1 MSRTKGTIITGA
13 PYEVN
18 AAAPL
23 DAKSNVGLKS
33 DLFTAAT
40 WQAPSSSGANA
51 GKMFCYYGML
61 VYVGNDTAENNGL
74 YVLKNSGANDA
85 NVDALVES
93 NWERISQ
100 PDSKIAAI
108 KSNADKVTSK
118 LDKDFVTQSSQ
129 GTLGEGTTFAARS
142 DNTPEA
148 TNVYIT
154 GKQIKDFAAAA
165 VSDKGTFADDAALKA
180 AYPTPEDGWSA
191 TVLSTGTT
199 WISTG
204 GQWTDSGKANGVT
217 SVNGKSG
224 NVTLVAAEIDDV
236 LSDTETD
243 QHIQAAFTAD
253 RTDLNT
259 TAKSVV
265 GGINEVKAAAT
276 KNAGDIAANATAIA
290 SKQDSTINL
299 EIQGSTAATVTDAL
313 TSLDTALTSVKSTA
327 DDAAKK
333 DASNIEAA
341 TWKTVL
347 GYQNADEV
355 ATAVNNG
362 ITTNEYSTLATT
374 AKTVKGAIEE
384 LKTAVDSKASSS
396 DFTALQGKVTTL
408 ETTVGNAE
416 AGLVKDVADNT
427 AAINAAN
434 TNIAKKQNA
443 AINLE
448 GIEAKTVEGALTEIK
463 NATTTNAT
471 TISGKADKATTL
483 AGYNISDA
491 YTKTE
496 VDTELGKK
504 QDNLKFYSELGSD
517 EDSSSEATIR
527 AYQVRLNGNYVS
539 VSAGDGLTI
548 NGLVSGSAISTSI
561 PASELAF
568 DTKLPSE
575 KAVATAISNINTSL
589 AGKADKA
596 TTLAG
601 YNIGDAYTKTEV
613 NTELGKKQDNLK
625 FYSETDTGAKIES
638 LAGNL
643 QVTNSEVSLL
653 SYGVANISGD
663 GGLLLNHNNDIN
675 IKLDP
680 TGIKINGAVS
690 GTAIST
696 SIPASESAVDTKL
709 PSEKAVATAIES
721 VKAVASTAYKYKG
734 SDTYANIIVK
744 ENPAVG
750 DVWNST
756 TANGVYPKGTNYA
769 WNGTEWDALG
779 GEVDLSAYQVKAI
792 TVGETST
799 TVEAAI
805 NANKTAID
813 NHVAKQDNPH
823 NVTAAQVGLDKVDN
837 TADSEKP
844 VSTAQQ
850 AALDLKQDKTD
861 NTLATTSKTVVGAI
875 NEVKGVADAAAKA
888 DASNIT
894 VATWKEKLG
903 FITADEQV
911 QPDWNATSGKGQ
923 ILNKP
928 DIEPVSEGSSNA
940 LNIGKNSSIDTLNI
954 KIGNGTE
961 GGKVNITTSSMSMY
975 ENDNTTSD
983 ITLKASCTN
992 TGEGDK
998 EHTGK
1003 LVVGAG
1009 VNIDGGIDGVNVNSL
1024 AINKAILVVGDNTIP
1039 LATAGKIV
1047 CKSGANVTEFVVNG
1061 ESVVKEILS
1070 GSDIFSISDY
1080 ADGSYTLAS
1089 TATGN
1094 AIIMNI

>member
-1 MSRTKGTIITGA
+1 MAFGSEYKSGSGAYFGA
-13 PYEVN
+13 PIAIASEN
-18 AAAPL
+18 PL
-23 DAKSNVGLKS
+23 DPRMVVENYS
-33 DLFTAAT
+33 DLIDLNSWAIQGTDTGNKGFNTAYHGMITAVKAPADKAGLYQLVKSSDSSTAKADLQSYDNWQKISVSEAEFTAIL
-40 WQAPSSSGANA
+40 NR
-51 GKMFCYYGML
+51 
-61 VYVGNDTAENNGL
+61 VTAVEA
-74 YVLKNSGANDA
+74 SDA
-85 NVDALVES
+85 
-93 NWERISQ
+93 
-100 PDSKIAAI
+100 K
-108 KSNADKVTSK
+108 K

-154 GKQIKDFAAAA
+154 GKQIKDFAASA
-165 VSDKGTFADDAALKA
+165 VSDKGTFADDTALKA
-180 AYPTPEDGWSA
+180 AYPTPENGWSA

-224 NVTLVAAEIDDV
+224 NVTLVAADIDDV

-259 TAKSVV
+259 TAKTVV

-276 KNAGDIAANATAIA
+276 KNAGDIAANASAIA

-299 EIQGSTAATVTDAL
+299 EIQGATAATVSDAL

-384 LKTAVDSKASSS
+384 LKTTVDSKASSS

-427 AAINAAN
+427 AAINTAN
-434 TNIAKKQNA
+434 TNIAKKQNT
-443 AINLE
+443 AISLE

-463 NATTTNAT
+463 NATATNAT
-471 TISGKADKATTL
+471 AISGKADKATTL
-483 AGYNISDA
+483 AGYGITDA

-504 QDNLKFYSELGSD
+504 QDKLSLYSEGEVDAYNGWVTIGKGTSKITSSTGDITLTALSNIVLDAGSTV
-517 EDSSSEATIR
+517 EIKNATAIRGSVIANSVSEADI
-527 AYQVRLNGNYVS
+527 GNI
-539 VSAGDGLTI
+539 GQ
-548 NGLVSGSAISTSI
+548 I
-561 PASELAF
+561 P
-568 DTKLPSE
+568 TVG
-575 KAVATAISNINTSL
+575 AVATAIE
-589 AGKADKA
+589 GKADKA

-601 YNIGDAYTKTEV
+601 YGITDAYTKTETGEQITSAV
-613 NTELGKKQDNLK
+613 N
-625 FYSETDTGAKIES
+625 GAKSE
-638 LAGNL
+638 L
-643 QVTNSEVSLL
+643 Q
-653 SYGVANISGD
+653 
-663 GGLLLNHNNDIN
+663 
-675 IKLDP
+675 
-680 TGIKINGAVS
+680 
-690 GTAIST
+690 TAIDGKVAKTDITTTIAES
-696 SIPASESAVDTKL
+696 SVASDTKV
-709 PSEKAVATAIES
+709 PSEKAVASAVEE

-734 SDTYANIIVK
+734 SDTYENILAK
-744 ENPAVG
+744 EDPEVG

-813 NHVAKQDNPH
+813 AHIARQDNPH
-823 NVTAAQVGLDKVDN
+823 NVTAAQVGLDNVDN
-837 TADSEKP
+837 TADADKP

-894 VATWKEKLG
+894 VSTWKDKLG
-903 FITADEQV
+903 FITSDEVPEQV

-928 DIEPVSEGSSNA
+928 NVKDNG
-940 LNIGKNSSIDTLNI
+940 IDTTI
-954 KIGNGTE
+954 ADARRFGNC
-961 GGKVNITTSSMSMY
+961 VITNETPKFVIINNENMSMY
-975 ENDNTTSD
+975 QIIAHVGGNVGTCDAEYTFSVSGAGGVIQPIICERITNADLSNFNIGMDTDEGKHDVFFEN
-983 ITLKASCTN
+983 TN
-992 TGEGDK
+992 T
-998 EHTGK
+998 
-1003 LVVGAG
+1003 
-1009 VNIDGGIDGVNVNSL
+1009 S
-1024 AINKAILVVGDNTIP
+1024 
-1039 LATAGKIV
+1039 
-1047 CKSGANVTEFVVNG
+1047 
-1061 ESVVKEILS
+1061 
-1070 GSDIFSISDY
+1070 
-1080 ADGSYTLAS
+1080 AS
-1089 TATGN
+1089 N
-1094 AIIMNI
+1094 AIFISYDIIKLA

>member
-1 MSRTKGTIITGA
+1 MAFGSEYKSGSGAYFGA
-13 PYEVN
+13 PIAIASEN
-18 AAAPL
+18 PL
-23 DAKSNVGLKS
+23 DPRMVVENYS
-33 DLFTAAT
+33 DLINLNSWAIQGTDTGNKGFNTAYHGMITAVKAPADKAGLYQLVKSSESSTAKADLQSYDNWQKISVSEAEFTAIL
-40 WQAPSSSGANA
+40 NR
-51 GKMFCYYGML
+51 
-61 VYVGNDTAENNGL
+61 VTAVEA
-74 YVLKNSGANDA
+74 SDA
-85 NVDALVES
+85 
-93 NWERISQ
+93 
-100 PDSKIAAI
+100 K
-108 KSNADKVTSK
+108 K

-142 DNTPEA
+142 DNTASA

-165 VSDKGTFADDAALKA
+165 VSDKGTFADDTALKA

-191 TVLSTGTT
+191 VVLSTGTT
-199 WISTG
+199 WISAD

-224 NVTLVAAEIDDV
+224 NVTLVAADIDDV

-243 QHIQAAFTAD
+243 EHIQAAFTAD
-253 RTDLNT
+253 RDDLNT

-276 KNAGDIAANATAIA
+276 KNAGDITANATAIA

-299 EIQGSTAATVTDAL
+299 EIQGATAATVTDAL
-313 TSLDTALTSVKSTA
+313 TSLDTALTSAKSTA

-434 TNIAKKQNA
+434 TNIAKKQNQ
-443 AINLE
+443 AIDIE

-471 TISGKADKATTL
+471 
-483 AGYNISDA
+483 
-491 YTKTE
+491 
-496 VDTELGKK
+496 
-504 QDNLKFYSELGSD
+504 
-517 EDSSSEATIR
+517 
-527 AYQVRLNGNYVS
+527 
-539 VSAGDGLTI
+539 
-548 NGLVSGSAISTSI
+548 AIS
-561 PASELAF
+561 
-568 DTKLPSE
+568 
-575 KAVATAISNINTSL
+575 
-589 AGKADKA
+589 GKADKA

-613 NTELGKKQDNLK
+613 DTELGKKQDKLT
-625 FYSETDTGAKIES
+625 YYTETDTETKIGTPTDGTLKLDGGS
-638 LAGNL
+638 VSIFANGFVTLNADSAIKIDSPL
-643 QVTNSEVSLL
+643 QLNG
-653 SYGVANISGD
+653 GVA
-663 GGLLLNHNNDIN
+663 
-675 IKLDP
+675 
-680 TGIKINGAVS
+680 
-690 GTAIST
+690 GTSIST
-696 SIPASESAVDTKL
+696 SIPASESADDTKL

-734 SDTYANIIVK
+734 SDTYENIIVK

-779 GEVDLSAYQVKAI
+779 GEVDLSAYQKA
-792 TVGETST
+792 S
-799 TVEAAI
+799 
-805 NANKTAID
+805 D
-813 NHVAKQDNPH
+813 D
-823 NVTAAQVGLDKVDN
+823 
-837 TADSEKP
+837 
-844 VSTAQQ
+844 
-850 AALDLKQDKTD
+850 
-861 NTLATTSKTVVGAI
+861 TLATTSKTVVGAI

-903 FITADEQV
+903 FITSEEVPEQV

-928 DIEPVSEGSSNA
+928 DINSYSNNGVYVEVGRSAIETSETPVYTPTTLRLINGGTVGWQQGVGFTSISIEAESSLPTYKLA
-940 LNIGKNSSIDTLNI
+940 KDSRYGKDGFEITYYYLLNDDNDSRGLIKISYIKDTLIKEIVLGDPDAVTADGENI
-954 KIGNGTE
+954 KFKYNG
-961 GGKVNITTSSMSMY
+961 VVRVDHTTY
-975 ENDNTTSD
+975 LT
-983 ITLKASCTN
+983 
-992 TGEGDK
+992 
-998 EHTGK
+998 
-1003 LVVGAG
+1003 
-1009 VNIDGGIDGVNVNSL
+1009 
-1024 AINKAILVVGDNTIP
+1024 
-1039 LATAGKIV
+1039 
-1047 CKSGANVTEFVVNG
+1047 
-1061 ESVVKEILS
+1061 
-1070 GSDIFSISDY
+1070 
-1080 ADGSYTLAS
+1080 
-1089 TATGN
+1089 
-1094 AIIMNI
+1094 

>member
-1 MSRTKGTIITGA
+1 MAFGSEYKSGSGAYFGA
-13 PYEVN
+13 PIAIASEN
-18 AAAPL
+18 PL
-23 DAKSNVGLKS
+23 DPRMVVENYS
-33 DLFTAAT
+33 DLIKLNSWAIQGTDTGNKGFNTAYHGMITAVKAPADKAGLYQLVKSSDSSTAKADLQSYANWQKISVSEAEFTAIL
-40 WQAPSSSGANA
+40 NR
-51 GKMFCYYGML
+51 
-61 VYVGNDTAENNGL
+61 VTAVEA
-74 YVLKNSGANDA
+74 SDA
-85 NVDALVES
+85 
-93 NWERISQ
+93 
-100 PDSKIAAI
+100 K
-108 KSNADKVTSK
+108 K

-154 GKQIKDFAAAA
+154 GKQIKDFAASA
-165 VSDKGTFADDAALKA
+165 VSDKGTFADDTALKA

-224 NVTLVAAEIDDV
+224 NVTLVAADIDDV

-243 QHIQAAFTAD
+243 EHIQAAFTAD

-259 TAKSVV
+259 TAKTVV

-299 EIQGSTAATVTDAL
+299 EIQGATAATVTDAL

-384 LKTAVDSKASSS
+384 LKNAVDSKASSS

-416 AGLVKDVADNT
+416 SGLVKDVADNT
-427 AAINAAN
+427 AAINTAN

-463 NATTTNAT
+463 NATATNAT
-471 TISGKADKATTL
+471 AISGKADKSTTL
-483 AGYNISDA
+483 AGYNIGDA

-504 QDNLKFYSELGSD
+504 QDKLTTYSESTD
-517 EDSSSEATIR
+517 HYNVTSATIDCAHFTVNASFNSSE
-527 AYQVRLNGNYVS
+527 QVIELNGR
-539 VSAGDGLTI
+539 L
-548 NGLVSGSAISTSI
+548 
-561 PASELAF
+561 
-568 DTKLPSE
+568 
-575 KAVATAISNINTSL
+575 
-589 AGKADKA
+589 
-596 TTLAG
+596 
-601 YNIGDAYTKTEV
+601 
-613 NTELGKKQDNLK
+613 
-625 FYSETDTGAKIES
+625 
-638 LAGNL
+638 
-643 QVTNSEVSLL
+643 
-653 SYGVANISGD
+653 
-663 GGLLLNHNNDIN
+663 
-675 IKLDP
+675 
-680 TGIKINGAVS
+680 S
-690 GTAIST
+690 GTALTNSVQIS
-696 SIPASESAVDTKL
+696 SGSSERVPTEA
-709 PSEKAVATAIES
+709 AVAAAFRSIAE
-721 VKAVASTAYKYKG
+721 KVAHAYVYRG
-734 SDTYANIIVK
+734 SDTYENIIVK

-779 GEVDLSAYQVKAI
+779 GEVDLSTYQVKAI
-792 TVGETST
+792 TVGEAST

-813 NHVAKQDNPH
+813 THVAKQDNPH

-837 TADSEKP
+837 TSDADKP

-903 FITADEQV
+903 FITSSEVPEQV
-911 QPDWNATSGKGQ
+911 QPDWNAASGKGQ

-928 DIEPVSEGSSNA
+928 NIKDNGIDTTIADARRFGKCVITNETPKFVIINNENIGMYQIIAHVGGNVGTCDAEYTFSVNGTNGVLQPIVCERITNADLSNFNIGMDTDEGKHDVFFENTNTTASNA
-940 LNIGKNSSIDTLNI
+940 IFISYD
-954 KIGNGTE
+954 
-961 GGKVNITTSSMSMY
+961 
-975 ENDNTTSD
+975 
-983 ITLKASCTN
+983 
-992 TGEGDK
+992 
-998 EHTGK
+998 
-1003 LVVGAG
+1003 
-1009 VNIDGGIDGVNVNSL
+1009 
-1024 AINKAILVVGDNTIP
+1024 INK
-1039 LATAGKIV
+1039 LA
-1047 CKSGANVTEFVVNG
+1047 
-1061 ESVVKEILS
+1061 
-1070 GSDIFSISDY
+1070 
-1080 ADGSYTLAS
+1080 
-1089 TATGN
+1089 
-1094 AIIMNI
+1094 

>member
-61 VYVGNDTAENNGL
+61 VYVGNDTEANNGL

-85 NVDALVES
+85 NVDALVET

-108 KSNADKVTSK
+108 KTNADKIDSK

-142 DNTPEA
+142 DNTASA

-165 VSDKGTFADDAALKA
+165 VSDKGTFADDTALKA

-199 WISTG
+199 WISAD
-204 GQWTDSGKANGVT
+204 GQWTDSGKSNGVT

-224 NVTLVAAEIDDV
+224 KVTLVAADIDDV

-243 QHIQAAFTAD
+243 EHIQAAFTAD
-253 RTDLNT
+253 REDLNT

-276 KNAGDIAANATAIA
+276 KNAGDIASNASAI
-290 SKQDSTINL
+290 SGKQNSTINL
-299 EIQGSTAATVTDAL
+299 EIQGSTAATVSDAL
-313 TSLDTALTSVKSTA
+313 TSLDTALTSTKSTA
-327 DDAAKK
+327 DNAAKK
-333 DASNIEAA
+333 DASNIDAA

-384 LKTAVDSKASSS
+384 LKTAVDGKASSTDLTS
-396 DFTALQGKVTTL
+396 IQGKVTAL
-408 ETTVGNAE
+408 ETTVGDAE
-416 AGLVKDVADNT
+416 DGLVKDVADNT
-427 AAINAAN
+427 AAINSAN
-434 TNIAKKQNA
+434 TEIAKKQNQ
-443 AINLE
+443 AISVD
-448 GIEAKTVEGALTEIK
+448 GITAKTVEGALTEIK
-463 NATTTNAT
+463 NATSTNAT
-471 TISGKADKATTL
+471 AISGKADKATTL
-483 AGYNISDA
+483 AGYGIA
-491 YTKTE
+491 
-496 VDTELGKK
+496 
-504 QDNLKFYSELGSD
+504 
-517 EDSSSEATIR
+517 
-527 AYQVRLNGNYVS
+527 
-539 VSAGDGLTI
+539 
-548 NGLVSGSAISTSI
+548 
-561 PASELAF
+561 
-568 DTKLPSE
+568 
-575 KAVATAISNINTSL
+575 
-589 AGKADKA
+589 
-596 TTLAG
+596 
-601 YNIGDAYTKTEV
+601 DAYTKTEV
-613 NTELGKKQDNLK
+613 NTELGKKQDKLYGYN
-625 FYSETDTGAKIES
+625 ETVNTTELEGGEIGHWVSKIDIS
-638 LAGNL
+638 SPNTNIGGG
-643 QVTNSEVSLL
+643 QVTIDAPVITLTAQQIEVNGSSVLTGD
-653 SYGVANISGD
+653 SIS
-663 GGLLLNHNNDIN
+663 
-675 IKLDP
+675 K
-680 TGIKINGAVS
+680 
-690 GTAIST
+690 
-696 SIPASESAVDTKL
+696 SIPASDTASDTKI
-709 PSEKAVATAIES
+709 PTEKAVATALES
-721 VKAVASTAYKYKG
+721 VKEVASKAYKYKG
-734 SDTYANIIVK
+734 SDTYANIAIK

-779 GEVDLSAYQVKAI
+779 GEVDLSAYQKA
-792 TVGETST
+792 S
-799 TVEAAI
+799 
-805 NANKTAID
+805 
-813 NHVAKQDNPH
+813 
-823 NVTAAQVGLDKVDN
+823 
-837 TADSEKP
+837 
-844 VSTAQQ
+844 
-850 AALDLKQDKTD
+850 D

-903 FITADEQV
+903 FITASEVPEQV

-928 DIEPVSEGSSNA
+928 DI
-940 LNIGKNSSIDTLNI
+940 NSYIN
-954 KIGNGTE
+954 
-961 GGKVNITTSSMSMY
+961 
-975 ENDNTTSD
+975 
-983 ITLKASCTN
+983 
-992 TGEGDK
+992 
-998 EHTGK
+998 
-1003 LVVGAG
+1003 
-1009 VNIDGGIDGVNVNSL
+1009 DGVNVEVGRN
-1024 AINKAILVVGDNTIP
+1024 AINGSETQVVSTTTLRIINSGSSSWQQGVGFTSILIEANSSLSLLE
-1039 LATAGKIV
+1039 LAKNNYGTTGFEITYYYSPSDDAVDGLIKIS
-1047 CKSGANVTEFVVNG
+1047 CVNDTL
-1061 ESVVKEILS
+1061 VKEIIS
-1070 GSDIFSISDY
+1070 GDPDAVT
-1080 ADGSYTLAS
+1080 ADGE
-1089 TATGN
+1089 
-1094 AIIMNI
+1094 NIKFKYYGSVRVDHTTYLT

>member
-1 MSRTKGTIITGA
+1 MAFGSEYKSGSGAYFGA
-13 PYEVN
+13 PIAIASEN
-18 AAAPL
+18 PL
-23 DAKSNVGLKS
+23 DPRMVVENYS
-33 DLFTAAT
+33 DLINLNSWAIQGTDTGNKGFNTAYHGMITAVKAPADKAGLYQLVKSSDSSTAKADLQSYDNWQKISVSEAEFTAIL
-40 WQAPSSSGANA
+40 NR
-51 GKMFCYYGML
+51 
-61 VYVGNDTAENNGL
+61 VTAVEA
-74 YVLKNSGANDA
+74 SDA
-85 NVDALVES
+85 
-93 NWERISQ
+93 
-100 PDSKIAAI
+100 K
-108 KSNADKVTSK
+108 K

-154 GKQIKDFAAAA
+154 GKQIKDFAASA
-165 VSDKGTFADDAALKA
+165 VSDKGTFADDTALKA

-224 NVTLVAAEIDDV
+224 NVTLVAADIDDV

-243 QHIQAAFTAD
+243 EHIQAAFTAD

-265 GGINEVKAAAT
+265 GGINEVKASAT

-299 EIQGSTAATVTDAL
+299 EIQGATAATVTDAL

-347 GYQNADEV
+347 GYQNAEEV

-408 ETTVGNAE
+408 ETTVGDAE
-416 AGLVKDVADNT
+416 SGLVKDVADNT
-427 AAINAAN
+427 AAINTAN
-434 TNIAKKQNA
+434 TNIAKKQNQ
-443 AINLE
+443 AISIE

-463 NATTTNAT
+463 NATATN
-471 TISGKADKATTL
+471 
-483 AGYNISDA
+483 
-491 YTKTE
+491 
-496 VDTELGKK
+496 
-504 QDNLKFYSELGSD
+504 
-517 EDSSSEATIR
+517 
-527 AYQVRLNGNYVS
+527 
-539 VSAGDGLTI
+539 
-548 NGLVSGSAISTSI
+548 
-561 PASELAF
+561 
-568 DTKLPSE
+568 
-575 KAVATAISNINTSL
+575 ATAIS
-589 AGKADKA
+589 GKADKA

-601 YNIGDAYTKTEV
+601 YNIGDAYTKTE
-613 NTELGKKQDNLK
+613 TESAIDSKISAA
-625 FYSETDTGAKIES
+625 SETLQSSIDAK
-638 LAGNL
+638 
-643 QVTNSEVSLL
+643 
-653 SYGVANISGD
+653 VAKSDIATTIS
-663 GGLLLNHNNDIN
+663 
-675 IKLDP
+675 
-680 TGIKINGAVS
+680 AE
-690 GTAIST
+690 AE
-696 SIPASESAVDTKL
+696 ASDTKVA
-709 PSEKAVATAIES
+709 SEKAVATAVAGINATVAGKADKATTLAGYGITDAYTKTETGEQITSAVNTAKSELQTAIDGKVAKTDITTTIAES
-721 VKAVASTAYKYKG
+721 SVASDTKVPSEKAVASAVEEVKAVASTAYKYKG
-734 SDTYANIIVK
+734 SDTYENIIVK

-792 TVGETST
+792 TVGEVST

-813 NHVAKQDNPH
+813 THVAKQDNPH
-823 NVTAAQVGLDKVDN
+823 NVTAAQVGLGNVNN
-837 TADSEKP
+837 TADADKP

-894 VATWKEKLG
+894 VSTWKDKLG
-903 FITADEQV
+903 FITSDEVPEQV

-928 DIEPVSEGSSNA
+928 NVKDNGIDTTIANARRFGRCTITNTEPEFRFINRSSYGLYRVIAYVGKASTPDAIYTFSVRGSDDIVQPVICERITNADLSNFDIIKGSSGNEAGNIYFAFKNMKTDSENA
-940 LNIGKNSSIDTLNI
+940 LFISYELI
-954 KIGNGTE
+954 
-961 GGKVNITTSSMSMY
+961 SM
-975 ENDNTTSD
+975 
-983 ITLKASCTN
+983 A
-992 TGEGDK
+992 
-998 EHTGK
+998 
-1003 LVVGAG
+1003 
-1009 VNIDGGIDGVNVNSL
+1009 
-1024 AINKAILVVGDNTIP
+1024 
-1039 LATAGKIV
+1039 
-1047 CKSGANVTEFVVNG
+1047 
-1061 ESVVKEILS
+1061 
-1070 GSDIFSISDY
+1070 
-1080 ADGSYTLAS
+1080 
-1089 TATGN
+1089 
-1094 AIIMNI
+1094 

>member
-1 MSRTKGTIITGA
+1 MAFGSEYKSGSGAFFGA
-13 PYEVN
+13 PIAIASEN
-18 AAAPL
+18 PL
-23 DAKSNVGLKS
+23 DPRMVVENYS
-33 DLFTAAT
+33 DLIKLNSWAIQGTDTGNKGFNTAYHGMITAVKAPADKAGLYQLVKSSESSTAKADLQSYDNWQKISVSEAEFTAIL
-40 WQAPSSSGANA
+40 NR
-51 GKMFCYYGML
+51 
-61 VYVGNDTAENNGL
+61 VTAVEA
-74 YVLKNSGANDA
+74 SDA
-85 NVDALVES
+85 
-93 NWERISQ
+93 
-100 PDSKIAAI
+100 K
-108 KSNADKVTSK
+108 K

-165 VSDKGTFADDAALKA
+165 VSDKGTFADDTALKA

-224 NVTLVAAEIDDV
+224 NVTLVAADIDDV

-243 QHIQAAFTAD
+243 EHIQAAFTAD
-253 RTDLNT
+253 RTDLNA
-259 TAKSVV
+259 TAKTVV
-265 GGINEVKAAAT
+265 GAINEVKAAAT

-299 EIQGSTAATVTDAL
+299 EIQGATAATVTDAL

-384 LKTAVDSKASSS
+384 LKNAVDSKASSS
-396 DFTALQGKVTTL
+396 DFTALQGAVVTT
-408 ETTVGNAE
+408 V
-416 AGLVKDVADNT
+416 AG
-427 AAINAAN
+427 IN
-434 TNIAKKQNA
+434 
-443 AINLE
+443 
-448 GIEAKTVEGALTEIK
+448 
-463 NATTTNAT
+463 T

-496 VDTELGKK
+496 TGEQITSAVNTAK
-504 QDNLKFYSELGSD
+504 SELQTAIDGKVAKTD
-517 EDSSSEATIR
+517 ITTTIADSS
-527 AYQVRLNGNYVS
+527 V
-539 VSAGDGLTI
+539 
-548 NGLVSGSAISTSI
+548 
-561 PASELAF
+561 AS
-568 DTKLPSE
+568 DTKVPSE
-575 KAVATAISNINTSL
+575 KAVA
-589 AGKADKA
+589 
-596 TTLAG
+596 
-601 YNIGDAYTKTEV
+601 
-613 NTELGKKQDNLK
+613 
-625 FYSETDTGAKIES
+625 
-638 LAGNL
+638 
-643 QVTNSEVSLL
+643 
-653 SYGVANISGD
+653 
-663 GGLLLNHNNDIN
+663 
-675 IKLDP
+675 
-680 TGIKINGAVS
+680 
-690 GTAIST
+690 
-696 SIPASESAVDTKL
+696 SAV
-709 PSEKAVATAIES
+709 EE

-734 SDTYANIIVK
+734 SDTYENIIAK
-744 ENPAVG
+744 ESPAVG

-805 NANKTAID
+805 NANKTAI
-813 NHVAKQDNPH
+813 NAHVAKQDNPH
-823 NVTAAQVGLDKVDN
+823 NVTAAQVGLGNVDN
-837 TADSEKP
+837 TSDVDKP

-894 VATWKEKLG
+894 VSTWKDKLG
-903 FITADEQV
+903 FITASEVPEQV
-911 QPDWNATSGKGQ
+911 QPDWNAASGKGQ

-928 DIEPVSEGSSNA
+928 NVDKGIFSNKCTILVNEVDVSDQAYYSNGVA
-940 LNIGKNSSIDTLNI
+940 YYNSNYMMGGHTLKI
-954 KIGNGTE
+954 KGNG
-961 GGKVNITTSSMSMY
+961 
-975 ENDNTTSD
+975 SD
-983 ITLKASCTN
+983 FNVLIELM
-992 TGEGDK
+992 
-998 EHTGK
+998 
-1003 LVVGAG
+1003 
-1009 VNIDGGIDGVNVNSL
+1009 DGGIISTGSFMETNLRIAKD
-1024 AINKAILVVGDNTIP
+1024 I
-1039 LATAGKIV
+1039 
-1047 CKSGANVTEFVVNG
+1047 ANYNPTLDF
-1061 ESVVKEILS
+1061 
-1070 GSDIFSISDY
+1070 DPDT
-1080 ADGSYTLAS
+1080 YTLTVSDVYMYTLKIFDRGA
-1089 TATGN
+1089 
-1094 AIIMNI
+1094 

>member
-1 MSRTKGTIITGA
+1 MAFGSEYKSGSGAYFGA
-13 PYEVN
+13 PIAIASEN
-18 AAAPL
+18 PL
-23 DAKSNVGLKS
+23 DPRMVVENYS
-33 DLFTAAT
+33 DLIDLNSWAIQGTDTGNKGFNTAYHGMITAVKAPADKAGLYQLVKSSESSTAKADLQSYDNWQKISVSEAEFTAIL
-40 WQAPSSSGANA
+40 NR
-51 GKMFCYYGML
+51 
-61 VYVGNDTAENNGL
+61 VTAVEA
-74 YVLKNSGANDA
+74 SDA
-85 NVDALVES
+85 
-93 NWERISQ
+93 
-100 PDSKIAAI
+100 K
-108 KSNADKVTSK
+108 K

-154 GKQIKDFAAAA
+154 GKQIKDFAASA
-165 VSDKGTFADDAALKA
+165 VSDKGTFADDTALKA

-224 NVTLVAAEIDDV
+224 NVTLVAADIDDV

-243 QHIQAAFTAD
+243 EHIQAAFTAD

-259 TAKSVV
+259 TAKTVV

-299 EIQGSTAATVTDAL
+299 EIQGATAATVTDAL

-384 LKTAVDSKASSS
+384 LKNAVDSKASSS
-396 DFTALQGKVTTL
+396 DFTTLQGKVTTL

-416 AGLVKDVADNT
+416 SGLVKDVANNT
-427 AAINAAN
+427 AAINTAN

-443 AINLE
+443 VINLE

-471 TISGKADKATTL
+471 AISGKADKSTTL
-483 AGYNISDA
+483 AGYGITDA

-496 VDTELGKK
+496 TGEQITSAVNGAK
-504 QDNLKFYSELGSD
+504 SELQTVIDGKVAKTD
-517 EDSSSEATIR
+517 ITTTIAESS
-527 AYQVRLNGNYVS
+527 V
-539 VSAGDGLTI
+539 
-548 NGLVSGSAISTSI
+548 
-561 PASELAF
+561 AS
-568 DTKLPSE
+568 
-575 KAVATAISNINTSL
+575 
-589 AGKADKA
+589 
-596 TTLAG
+596 
-601 YNIGDAYTKTEV
+601 
-613 NTELGKKQDNLK
+613 
-625 FYSETDTGAKIES
+625 
-638 LAGNL
+638 
-643 QVTNSEVSLL
+643 
-653 SYGVANISGD
+653 
-663 GGLLLNHNNDIN
+663 
-675 IKLDP
+675 
-680 TGIKINGAVS
+680 
-690 GTAIST
+690 
-696 SIPASESAVDTKL
+696 DTKL

-734 SDTYANIIVK
+734 SDTYENIIAK

-779 GEVDLSAYQVKAI
+779 GEVDLSTYQVKAI
-792 TVGETST
+792 TVGEAST

-805 NANKTAID
+805 NTNKTAID
-813 NHVAKQDNPH
+813 AHVAKQDNPH
-823 NVTAAQVGLDKVDN
+823 NVTAAQVGLGNVNN
-837 TADSEKP
+837 TADADKP

-903 FITADEQV
+903 FITASEVPEQV
-911 QPDWNATSGKGQ
+911 QPDWNAASGKGQ
-923 ILNKP
+923 ILHKP
-928 DIEPVSEGSSNA
+928 DVKETLRGITIASKKCIGSCFLTPENPKFVLMNNDDINPAYITAYVGSSDSPVFDSKYTFRITENEGVITPIIRERITDNDLSHFDILTENGTGQHEVSFKNTSSTLP
-940 LNIGKNSSIDTLNI
+940 LNIYFELIHN
-954 KIGNGTE
+954 
-961 GGKVNITTSSMSMY
+961 
-975 ENDNTTSD
+975 
-983 ITLKASCTN
+983 
-992 TGEGDK
+992 
-998 EHTGK
+998 
-1003 LVVGAG
+1003 
-1009 VNIDGGIDGVNVNSL
+1009 
-1024 AINKAILVVGDNTIP
+1024 
-1039 LATAGKIV
+1039 
-1047 CKSGANVTEFVVNG
+1047 
-1061 ESVVKEILS
+1061 
-1070 GSDIFSISDY
+1070 
-1080 ADGSYTLAS
+1080 
-1089 TATGN
+1089 
-1094 AIIMNI
+1094 

>member
-61 VYVGNDTAENNGL
+61 VYVGNDTEENNGL

-85 NVDALVES
+85 NVDALIES

-108 KSNADKVTSK
+108 KTNADKVSSK

-142 DNTPEA
+142 DNTAEA

-165 VSDKGTFADDAALKA
+165 VSDKGTFADDTALKA

-199 WISTG
+199 WISAG
-204 GQWTDSGKANGVT
+204 GKWTDSGKSNGVT

-224 NVTLVAAEIDDV
+224 KVTLVAADIDDV

-253 RTDLNT
+253 RTDLTT
-259 TAKSVV
+259 TAKTVV

-276 KNAGDIAANATAIA
+276 KNAGDITANATAIA
-290 SKQDSTINL
+290 GKQDSTINL
-299 EIQGSTAATVTDAL
+299 EIQGATAATVSDAL
-313 TSLDTALTSVKSTA
+313 TSLDTALTSAKSTA
-327 DDAAKK
+327 DNAAKK

-384 LKTAVDSKASSS
+384 LKTAVDGKASSG
-396 DFTALQGKVTTL
+396 DLTTLQGKVTTL

-427 AAINAAN
+427 AAINTAN

-443 AINLE
+443 AISLE

-463 NATTTNAT
+463 NATSTNAT
-471 TISGKADKATTL
+471 
-483 AGYNISDA
+483 
-491 YTKTE
+491 
-496 VDTELGKK
+496 
-504 QDNLKFYSELGSD
+504 
-517 EDSSSEATIR
+517 
-527 AYQVRLNGNYVS
+527 
-539 VSAGDGLTI
+539 
-548 NGLVSGSAISTSI
+548 AIT
-561 PASELAF
+561 
-568 DTKLPSE
+568 
-575 KAVATAISNINTSL
+575 
-589 AGKADKA
+589 GKADKA

-601 YNIGDAYTKTEV
+601 YNIGDAYTKDEV
-613 NTELGKKQDNLK
+613 NTKLGKKQDKLYGLTETTQT
-625 FYSETDTGAKIES
+625 YSTGPDTTGTSSES
-638 LAGNL
+638 I
-643 QVTNSEVSLL
+643 T
-653 SYGVANISGD
+653 ID
-663 GGLLLNHNNDIN
+663 
-675 IKLDP
+675 
-680 TGIKINGAVS
+680 S
-690 GTAIST
+690 GTVSISAQGALT
-696 SIPASESAVDTKL
+696 LTAQQIEVNGSAVLTGDSISKSIPASASASDTKI
-709 PSEKAVATAIES
+709 PTEKAVATAIES
-721 VKAVASTAYKYKG
+721 VKEVASKAYKYKG
-734 SDTYANIIVK
+734 SDTYANIIAK
-744 ENPAVG
+744 ETPEVG

-756 TANGVYPKGTNYA
+756 TVNGVYPKGTNYA

-779 GEVDLSAYQVKAI
+779 GEVDLSAYQKA
-792 TVGETST
+792 S
-799 TVEAAI
+799 
-805 NANKTAID
+805 D
-813 NHVAKQDNPH
+813 D
-823 NVTAAQVGLDKVDN
+823 
-837 TADSEKP
+837 
-844 VSTAQQ
+844 
-850 AALDLKQDKTD
+850 
-861 NTLATTSKTVVGAI
+861 TLATTSKTVVGAI

-903 FITADEQV
+903 FITASEVPEQV
-911 QPDWNATSGKGQ
+911 QPDWNATSGASSIANRPNISKSTSVSFETYE
-923 ILNKP
+923 LNNEGIYTLTSKTLNGLMSLG
-928 DIEPVSEGSSNA
+928 DITVVANNLSQPIKSITVPGGVYQAVLELTIDAGKTQRYNID
-940 LNIGKNSSIDTLNI
+940 NIGSTNPTII
-954 KIGNGTE
+954 KEVVFG
-961 GGKVNITTSSMSMY
+961 
-975 ENDNTTSD
+975 NDNTLYIADITSD
-983 ITLKASCTN
+983 ESGKRVIAFAST
-992 TGEGDK
+992 D
-998 EHTGK
+998 
-1003 LVVGAG
+1003 
-1009 VNIDGGIDGVNVNSL
+1009 S
-1024 AINKAILVVGDNTIP
+1024 NKAGSNFLRFELK
-1039 LATAGKIV
+1039 LAKI
-1047 CKSGANVTEFVVNG
+1047 
-1061 ESVVKEILS
+1061 
-1070 GSDIFSISDY
+1070 
-1080 ADGSYTLAS
+1080 
-1089 TATGN
+1089 ATV
-1094 AIIMNI
+1094 I

>member
-1 MSRTKGTIITGA
+1 MAFGSEYTSGSGAYFGA
-13 PYEVN
+13 PIAIASEN
-18 AAAPL
+18 PL
-23 DAKSNVGLKS
+23 DPRMVVENYS
-33 DLFTAAT
+33 DLIDLNSWAIQGTDTGNKGFNTAYHGMITAVKAPADKAGLYQLVKSSDSSTAKADLQSYANWQKISVSEAEFTAIL
-40 WQAPSSSGANA
+40 NR
-51 GKMFCYYGML
+51 
-61 VYVGNDTAENNGL
+61 VTAVEA
-74 YVLKNSGANDA
+74 SDA
-85 NVDALVES
+85 
-93 NWERISQ
+93 
-100 PDSKIAAI
+100 K
-108 KSNADKVTSK
+108 K

-154 GKQIKDFAAAA
+154 GKQIKDFAASA
-165 VSDKGTFADDAALKA
+165 VSDKGTFADDTALKA

-224 NVTLVAAEIDDV
+224 NVTLVAADIDDV

-243 QHIQAAFTAD
+243 EHIQAAFTAD
-253 RTDLNT
+253 RTDLTT

-265 GGINEVKAAAT
+265 GGINEVKAATT
-276 KNAGDIAANATAIA
+276 KNAGDITANATAIA

-299 EIQGSTAATVTDAL
+299 EIQGATAATVTDAL

-327 DDAAKK
+327 DNAAKK

-416 AGLVKDVADNT
+416 SGLVKDVADNT
-427 AAINAAN
+427 AAINTAN
-434 TNIAKKQNA
+434 TNIAKKQNQ
-443 AINLE
+443 AIDIE

-463 NATTTNAT
+463 NATATN
-471 TISGKADKATTL
+471 
-483 AGYNISDA
+483 
-491 YTKTE
+491 
-496 VDTELGKK
+496 
-504 QDNLKFYSELGSD
+504 
-517 EDSSSEATIR
+517 
-527 AYQVRLNGNYVS
+527 
-539 VSAGDGLTI
+539 
-548 NGLVSGSAISTSI
+548 
-561 PASELAF
+561 
-568 DTKLPSE
+568 
-575 KAVATAISNINTSL
+575 ATAIS
-589 AGKADKA
+589 GKADKA

-613 NTELGKKQDNLK
+613 DTELGKKQNKLYGLTETTQT
-625 FYSETDTGAKIES
+625 YSTGPDTTGTSSESITIDSGRVSISAHGALTLTAQQIEVNGS
-638 LAGNL
+638 AVLTGD
-643 QVTNSEVSLL
+643 S
-653 SYGVANISGD
+653 IS
-663 GGLLLNHNNDIN
+663 
-675 IKLDP
+675 K
-680 TGIKINGAVS
+680 
-690 GTAIST
+690 
-696 SIPASESAVDTKL
+696 SIPASTSASDTKIPTEL
-709 PSEKAVATAIES
+709 AVATAIES
-721 VKAVASTAYKYKG
+721 KADKSTTLAGYGITDAYTKTETGEQITSAVNTAKSELQTAIDGKVAKSDITTTIADSSVASDTKVPSEKAVASAVEEVKAVASTAYKYKG
-734 SDTYANIIVK
+734 SDTYENIIVK

-779 GEVDLSAYQVKAI
+779 GEVDLSAYQVKSI

-805 NANKTAID
+805 NANKTAINANKAAID
-813 NHVAKQDNPH
+813 AHVTKQDNPH

-837 TADSEKP
+837 TSDADKP

-894 VATWKEKLG
+894 VSTWKDKLG
-903 FITADEQV
+903 FITASEVPEQV

-928 DIEPVSEGSSNA
+928 NVKDNGIDTTIADARRFGRCTITNTESEFQFINRSSYGLYRVIAYVGKASTPDAIYTFSVKGADDIVQPVICERITNADLSNFDIIKGSSGNEAGNIYFAFKNTKTDSENA
-940 LNIGKNSSIDTLNI
+940 LFIS
-954 KIGNGTE
+954 
-961 GGKVNITTSSMSMY
+961 Y
-975 ENDNTTSD
+975 E
-983 ITLKASCTN
+983 
-992 TGEGDK
+992 
-998 EHTGK
+998 
-1003 LVVGAG
+1003 
-1009 VNIDGGIDGVNVNSL
+1009 
-1024 AINKAILVVGDNTIP
+1024 
-1039 LATAGKIV
+1039 
-1047 CKSGANVTEFVVNG
+1047 
-1061 ESVVKEILS
+1061 
-1070 GSDIFSISDY
+1070 
-1080 ADGSYTLAS
+1080 
-1089 TATGN
+1089 
-1094 AIIMNI
+1094 IIRMA

>member
-61 VYVGNDTAENNGL
+61 VYVGNDTEANNGL

-100 PDSKIAAI
+100 SDSKIAAI
-108 KSNADKVTSK
+108 KTNADKIDSK
-118 LDKDFVTQSSQ
+118 LDKDFVTNNSQ

-142 DNTPEA
+142 DNTAGA

-165 VSDKGTFADDAALKA
+165 VSDKGTFADDTALKT

-199 WISTG
+199 WISSN

-217 SVNGKSG
+217 SVNGKTG
-224 NVTLVAAEIDDV
+224 NVTLVAADIDDV

-243 QHIQAAFTAD
+243 EHIQAAFTAD
-253 RTDLNT
+253 RTDLDT

-265 GGINEVKAAAT
+265 YAINELDQRVS
-276 KNAGDIAANATAIA
+276 AANNLA
-290 SKQDSTINL
+290 SANYQTLDNKQDKTINL
-299 EIQGSTAATVTDAL
+299 EIQGATAATVTDAL
-313 TSLDTALTSVKSTA
+313 SSLDTALTTVKSTA

-347 GYQNADEV
+347 GYQSADEV

-374 AKTVKGAIEE
+374 AKTVKGAIAE
-384 LKTAVDSKASSS
+384 LKTAVDGKASSG
-396 DFTALQGKVTTL
+396 DLTALQGKVTTL
-408 ETTVGNAE
+408 ETTVGNSE
-416 AGLVKDVADNT
+416 SGLVKDVADNT
-427 AAINAAN
+427 AAISTAN
-434 TNIAKKQNA
+434 TNIAKKQNQ
-443 AINLE
+443 AISIE

-463 NATTTNAT
+463 SDTKTNA
-471 TISGKADKATTL
+471 
-483 AGYNISDA
+483 
-491 YTKTE
+491 
-496 VDTELGKK
+496 
-504 QDNLKFYSELGSD
+504 
-517 EDSSSEATIR
+517 
-527 AYQVRLNGNYVS
+527 
-539 VSAGDGLTI
+539 
-548 NGLVSGSAISTSI
+548 SAI
-561 PASELAF
+561 AA
-568 DTKLPSE
+568 
-575 KAVATAISNINTSL
+575 ANTAIE
-589 AGKADKA
+589 GKADKA

-613 NTELGKKQDNLK
+613 DTALGKKLDK
-625 FYSETDTGAKIES
+625 SEITAYKEDLDGSSSTVTIGWKNAGSITLGLGNIE
-638 LAGNL
+638 L
-643 QVTNSEVSLL
+643 
-653 SYGVANISGD
+653 D
-663 GGLLLNHNNDIN
+663 G
-675 IKLDP
+675 
-680 TGIKINGAVS
+680 TVS

-696 SIPASESAVDTKL
+696 SIPASASTSDETKI
-709 PSEKAVATAIES
+709 PTTKAVATAIES
-721 VKAVASTAYKYKG
+721 VKEVASKAYKYKG
-734 SDTYANIIVK
+734 SDTYANITAK

-779 GEVDLSAYQVKAI
+779 GEVDLSAYQKA
-792 TVGETST
+792 S
-799 TVEAAI
+799 
-805 NANKTAID
+805 D
-813 NHVAKQDNPH
+813 D
-823 NVTAAQVGLDKVDN
+823 
-837 TADSEKP
+837 
-844 VSTAQQ
+844 
-850 AALDLKQDKTD
+850 
-861 NTLATTSKTVVGAI
+861 TLATTEKTVVGAI

-894 VATWKEKLG
+894 VPTWKTKLG
-903 FITADEQV
+903 FITAEEIPAQV

-928 DIEPVSEGSSNA
+928 DVKTADG
-940 LNIGKNSSIDTLNI
+940 
-954 KIGNGTE
+954 
-961 GGKVNITTSSMSMY
+961 ITTVAGVKLQ
-975 ENDNTTSD
+975 NK
-983 ITLKASCTN
+983 TLIAGNNAVAIPSL
-992 TGEGDK
+992 
-998 EHTGK
+998 TGK
-1003 LVVGAG
+1003 
-1009 VNIDGGIDGVNVNSL
+1009 II
-1024 AINKAILVVGDNTIP
+1024 
-1039 LATAGKIV
+1039 
-1047 CKSGANVTEFVVNG
+1047 CKSSDSITEFVISSNTA
-1061 ESVVKEILS
+1061 VKEVLV
-1070 GSDIFSISDY
+1070 GSDVFSIDSEVTVSGD
-1080 ADGSYTLAS
+1080 SIELTIIS
-1089 TATGN
+1089 TTAGT
-1094 AIIMNI
+1094 AEIIAL

>member
-1 MSRTKGTIITGA
+1 MAFGSEYKSGSGAFFGA
-13 PYEVN
+13 PIAIASEN
-18 AAAPL
+18 PL
-23 DAKSNVGLKS
+23 DPRMVVENYS
-33 DLFTAAT
+33 DLIKLNSWAIQGTDTGNKGFNTAYHGMITAVKAPADKAGLYQLVKSSDSSTAKTDLQSYDNWQKISVSESEFTAI
-40 WQAPSSSGANA
+40 
-51 GKMFCYYGML
+51 L
-61 VYVGNDTAENNGL
+61 DRVTAVEA
-74 YVLKNSGANDA
+74 SDA
-85 NVDALVES
+85 
-93 NWERISQ
+93 
-100 PDSKIAAI
+100 K
-108 KSNADKVTSK
+108 K

-142 DNTPEA
+142 DNTAEA

-165 VSDKGTFADDAALKA
+165 VSDKGTFADETALKA

-199 WISTG
+199 WISAD
-204 GQWTDSGKANGVT
+204 GQWTDSGKSNGVT

-224 NVTLVAAEIDDV
+224 KVTLVAADIDDV

-243 QHIQAAFTAD
+243 EHIQAAFTAD

-259 TAKSVV
+259 TAKTVV

-276 KNAGDIAANATAIA
+276 KNANDIASNATAIA

-299 EIQGSTAATVTDAL
+299 EIQGATAATVSDAL
-313 TSLDTALTSVKSTA
+313 TSLDTALTSTKSTA
-327 DDAAKK
+327 DNAAKK

-408 ETTVGNAE
+408 ETTVGDAE

-434 TNIAKKQNA
+434 TEIAKKQNQ
-443 AINLE
+443 AISIE

-471 TISGKADKATTL
+471 
-483 AGYNISDA
+483 
-491 YTKTE
+491 
-496 VDTELGKK
+496 
-504 QDNLKFYSELGSD
+504 
-517 EDSSSEATIR
+517 
-527 AYQVRLNGNYVS
+527 
-539 VSAGDGLTI
+539 
-548 NGLVSGSAISTSI
+548 AIS
-561 PASELAF
+561 
-568 DTKLPSE
+568 
-575 KAVATAISNINTSL
+575 
-589 AGKADKA
+589 GKADKA

-601 YNIGDAYTKTEV
+601 YNIGDAYTKTE
-613 NTELGKKQDNLK
+613 
-625 FYSETDTGAKIES
+625 TDSAIDSK
-638 LAGNL
+638 
-643 QVTNSEVSLL
+643 
-653 SYGVANISGD
+653 
-663 GGLLLNHNNDIN
+663 
-675 IKLDP
+675 
-680 TGIKINGAVS
+680 
-690 GTAIST
+690 IST
-696 SIPASESAVDTKL
+696 ANEALQAAIDAKVAKADIATTIPAEAAEASDTKVA
-709 PSEKAVATAIES
+709 SEKAVATAVAGINATVAGKADKATTLAGYGITDAYTKTETGEQITSAVDTAKSELQTAIDGKVAKTDITTTIAASTAASDTKVPSEKAVSSAIEE

-734 SDTYANIIVK
+734 SDTYENIVAK
-744 ENPAVG
+744 EDPQVG

-813 NHVAKQDNPH
+813 AHVAKEDNPH
-823 NVTAAQVGLDKVDN
+823 KVTAAQVGLDKVDN
-837 TADSEKP
+837 TSDAEKP

-861 NTLATTSKTVVGAI
+861 DTLTTTEKTVVGAI

-903 FITADEQV
+903 FITASEVPEQV
-911 QPDWNATSGKGQ
+911 QPDWNAKSGKGQ

-928 DIEPVSEGSSNA
+928 DINSYINDGVHVEVGRNAINGSETQVVSTTTLRIINSGSATYQQGVGFTSILIEA
-940 LNIGKNSSIDTLNI
+940 NSSLRLLELAKYNYGTTGFEITYYYSPSGDAVDGLIKISYVNDTL
-954 KIGNGTE
+954 
-961 GGKVNITTSSMSMY
+961 
-975 ENDNTTSD
+975 
-983 ITLKASCTN
+983 
-992 TGEGDK
+992 
-998 EHTGK
+998 
-1003 LVVGAG
+1003 
-1009 VNIDGGIDGVNVNSL
+1009 
-1024 AINKAILVVGDNTIP
+1024 
-1039 LATAGKIV
+1039 
-1047 CKSGANVTEFVVNG
+1047 
-1061 ESVVKEILS
+1061 VKEIIS
-1070 GSDIFSISDY
+1070 GDPDAVT
-1080 ADGSYTLAS
+1080 ADGE
-1089 TATGN
+1089 
-1094 AIIMNI
+1094 NIKFKYYGSVRVDHTTYLT

>member
-1 MSRTKGTIITGA
+1 MAFGSEYKSGSGAFFGA
-13 PYEVN
+13 PIAIASEN
-18 AAAPL
+18 PL
-23 DAKSNVGLKS
+23 DPRMVVENYS
-33 DLFTAAT
+33 DLIDLNSWAIQGTDTGNKGFNTAYHGMITAVKAPADKAGLYQLVKSSDSSTAKADLQSYANWQKISVSEAEFTAIL
-40 WQAPSSSGANA
+40 NR
-51 GKMFCYYGML
+51 
-61 VYVGNDTAENNGL
+61 VTAVEA
-74 YVLKNSGANDA
+74 SDA
-85 NVDALVES
+85 
-93 NWERISQ
+93 
-100 PDSKIAAI
+100 K
-108 KSNADKVTSK
+108 K

-142 DNTPEA
+142 DNTAEA

-154 GKQIKDFAAAA
+154 GKQIKDFAASA
-165 VSDKGTFADDAALKA
+165 VSDKGTFADDTALKA

-224 NVTLVAAEIDDV
+224 NVTLVAADIDDV

-416 AGLVKDVADNT
+416 SGLVKDVADNT

-434 TNIAKKQNA
+434 TEIAKKQNQ
-443 AINLE
+443 AISIE

-471 TISGKADKATTL
+471 AIAGKVAKSDIATTISTADTASDEKVASEKAVATAISTINASIDGKADKATTL

-496 VDTELGKK
+496 TGEQITSAVNSAK
-504 QDNLKFYSELGSD
+504 SELQTAIDAKVAKADIATTISA
-517 EDSSSEATIR
+517 EAE
-527 AYQVRLNGNYVS
+527 
-539 VSAGDGLTI
+539 
-548 NGLVSGSAISTSI
+548 
-561 PASELAF
+561 AS
-568 DTKLPSE
+568 DTKVASE
-575 KAVATAISNINTSL
+575 KAVATAVAGINATV

-601 YNIGDAYTKTEV
+601 YGIQDAYTKTETDGQITSAV
-613 NTELGKKQDNLK
+613 N
-625 FYSETDTGAKIES
+625 GAKSE
-638 LAGNL
+638 L
-643 QVTNSEVSLL
+643 Q
-653 SYGVANISGD
+653 
-663 GGLLLNHNNDIN
+663 
-675 IKLDP
+675 
-680 TGIKINGAVS
+680 
-690 GTAIST
+690 TAIDGKVAKSDIVT
-696 SIPASESAVDTKL
+696 TIADSSVASDTKV
-709 PSEKAVATAIES
+709 PSEKAVASAVEE

-734 SDTYANIIVK
+734 SDTYENIIVK

-779 GEVDLSAYQVKAI
+779 GEVDLSTYQVKAI

-813 NHVAKQDNPH
+813 ANKTAIDAHVAKQDNPH
-823 NVTAAQVGLDKVDN
+823 NVTAAQVGLGNVDN
-837 TADSEKP
+837 TADADKP

-861 NTLATTSKTVVGAI
+861 NTLATTTKTVVGAI

-894 VATWKEKLG
+894 VATWKTKLG
-903 FITADEQV
+903 FITADEVPEQV
-911 QPDWNATSGKGQ
+911 QVDWLAKSGTAQ

-928 DIEPVSEGSSNA
+928 DIEPVSYGSSNG
-940 LNIGKNSSIDTLNI
+940 LYIGKNSSIDTLNI
-954 KIGNGTE
+954 NIGNGYE
-961 GGKVNITTSSMSMY
+961 GGRVNIKTDSMSMY
-975 ENDNTTSD
+975 ENENTTSD
-983 ITLKASCTN
+983 ITLEASCTN
-992 TGEGDK
+992 DAEDSK

-1024 AINKAILVVGDNTIP
+1024 AINKATLVVGDNTIP

-1047 CKSGANVTEFVVNG
+1047 CKSGVNVTEFVVNG

-1070 GSDIFSISDY
+1070 GSDIFSISAY

-1089 TATGN
+1089 TAAGN

>member
-1 MSRTKGTIITGA
+1 MAFGSEYKSGSGAYFGA
-13 PYEVN
+13 PIAIASEN
-18 AAAPL
+18 PL
-23 DAKSNVGLKS
+23 DPRMVVENYS
-33 DLFTAAT
+33 DLINLNSWAIQGTDTGNKGFNTAYHGMITAVKAPADKAGLYQLVKSSESSTAKADLQSYDNWQKISVSEAEFTAIL
-40 WQAPSSSGANA
+40 NR
-51 GKMFCYYGML
+51 
-61 VYVGNDTAENNGL
+61 VTAVEA
-74 YVLKNSGANDA
+74 SDA
-85 NVDALVES
+85 
-93 NWERISQ
+93 
-100 PDSKIAAI
+100 K
-108 KSNADKVTSK
+108 K

-142 DNTPEA
+142 DNTAEA

-154 GKQIKDFAAAA
+154 GKQIKDFAAST
-165 VSDKGTFADDAALKA
+165 VSDKGTFADDTALKA

-199 WISTG
+199 WISNG

-224 NVTLVAAEIDDV
+224 KVTLVAADIDDV

-243 QHIQAAFTAD
+243 EHIEAAFTAD

-276 KNAGDIAANATAIA
+276 KNAGDITANATAIA

-299 EIQGSTAATVTDAL
+299 EIQGATAATVTDAL

-384 LKTAVDSKASSS
+384 LKTGVDSKASSS

-408 ETTVGNAE
+408 ETTVGDAE
-416 AGLVKDVADNT
+416 SGLVKDVADNT
-427 AAINAAN
+427 AAINTAN

-443 AINLE
+443 AISLE

-471 TISGKADKATTL
+471 
-483 AGYNISDA
+483 
-491 YTKTE
+491 
-496 VDTELGKK
+496 
-504 QDNLKFYSELGSD
+504 
-517 EDSSSEATIR
+517 
-527 AYQVRLNGNYVS
+527 
-539 VSAGDGLTI
+539 
-548 NGLVSGSAISTSI
+548 AIS
-561 PASELAF
+561 
-568 DTKLPSE
+568 
-575 KAVATAISNINTSL
+575 
-589 AGKADKA
+589 GKADKA

-613 NTELGKKQDNLK
+613 NTELGKKQDNLYG
-625 FYSETDTGAKIES
+625 YSETLEGTEENVVCNRVSIGATHGAARINFNTDKLTIGGDKQLGKIELIGS
-638 LAGNL
+638 L
-643 QVTNSEVSLL
+643 
-653 SYGVANISGD
+653 SG
-663 GGLLLNHNNDIN
+663 
-675 IKLDP
+675 
-680 TGIKINGAVS
+680 S
-690 GTAIST
+690 AISK
-696 SIPASESAVDTKL
+696 SISAADSASDTKV
-709 PSEKAVATAIES
+709 PSEKAVATAIEGKADKATTLAGYGITDAYTKTETGEQITS
-721 VKAVASTAYKYKG
+721 AVNTAKSELQTAIDGKVAKTDITTTIAESAVASDTKVPSEKAVASAVEEVKAVASTAYKYKG
-734 SDTYANIIVK
+734 SDTYENIIVK
-744 ENPAVG
+744 ENPSVG

-805 NANKTAID
+805 NTNKTAID
-813 NHVAKQDNPH
+813 AHVAKQDNPH
-823 NVTAAQVGLDKVDN
+823 NVTAAQVGLGNVDN
-837 TADSEKP
+837 TADADKP

-894 VATWKEKLG
+894 VSTWKDKLG
-903 FITADEQV
+903 FITASEVPEQV

-928 DIEPVSEGSSNA
+928 NVKDNGIDTTIADARRFGKCVITNETPKFVIINNE
-940 LNIGKNSSIDTLNI
+940 NIGMYQIIAHVGGNVGTCDAEYTFSV
-954 KIGNGTE
+954 NGTSGVLQPIICE
-961 GGKVNITTSSMSMY
+961 RITNADLSNFNIGMDTDKGKHDVFF
-975 ENDNTTSD
+975 EN
-983 ITLKASCTN
+983 TN
-992 TGEGDK
+992 T
-998 EHTGK
+998 
-1003 LVVGAG
+1003 
-1009 VNIDGGIDGVNVNSL
+1009 S
-1024 AINKAILVVGDNTIP
+1024 
-1039 LATAGKIV
+1039 
-1047 CKSGANVTEFVVNG
+1047 
-1061 ESVVKEILS
+1061 
-1070 GSDIFSISDY
+1070 
-1080 ADGSYTLAS
+1080 AD
-1089 TATGN
+1089 N
-1094 AIIMNI
+1094 AIFISYDIIKLA